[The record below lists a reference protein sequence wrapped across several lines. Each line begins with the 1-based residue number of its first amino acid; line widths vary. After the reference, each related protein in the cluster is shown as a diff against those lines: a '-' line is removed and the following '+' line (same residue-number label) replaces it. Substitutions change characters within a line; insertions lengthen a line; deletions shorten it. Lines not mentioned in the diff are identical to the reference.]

1 MRVIPLLL
9 ALLVPTLAFAQEHPV
24 LPSQA
29 PAETGDSVYLLGGSY
44 TDQDGK
50 AVRLEDF
57 RGEPILISM
66 FYATCPH
73 ACPLLISD
81 IKRVERAVPGNLRG
95 KLKVVLV
102 TFDPVRDTEAKL
114 RELRDAHGVDT
125 SRWSFLRTDPETVR
139 ELAAVLGI
147 RYRFGKDGAIG
158 HSSVITA
165 LDAEGK
171 IAGRID
177 GLKQPN
183 DGLVQRLGGMLESC
197 H

>member
-1 MRVIPLLL
+1 MRAIPLLL
-9 ALLVPTLAFAQEHPV
+9 ALLIPALAFAKEHPV

-29 PAETGDSVYLLGGSY
+29 PAETGASVYLLDGQY

-73 ACPLLISD
+73 ACPLLIND
-81 IKRVERAVPGNLRG
+81 IKRVERAVPKDLRG
-95 KLKVVLV
+95 KMKVVLV
-102 TFDPVRDTEAKL
+102 TFDPDRDTEAKL
-114 RELRDAHGVDT
+114 RELRDAHRVDT
-125 SRWSFLRTDPETVR
+125 SRWSFLRTDAETVR

-147 RYRFGKDGAIG
+147 RYRFGKDGSIG

-165 LDAEGK
+165 LDADGK

-177 GLKQPN
+177 GLRQPH
-183 DGLVQRLGGMLESC
+183 DGLVEKLGGMLESC
-197 H
+197 N